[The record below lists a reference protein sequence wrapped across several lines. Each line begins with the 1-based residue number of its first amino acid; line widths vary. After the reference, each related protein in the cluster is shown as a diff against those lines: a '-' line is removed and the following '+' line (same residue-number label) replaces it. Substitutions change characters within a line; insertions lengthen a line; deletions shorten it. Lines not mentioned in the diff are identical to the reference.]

1 MPNYMHE
8 SRHHERLLPL
18 TTLRTD
24 HPFELRDFDRKAKS
38 AALQS
43 QSVCPYTVSNPPNLR
58 HHSCWISC
66 MAARGLKPMQADPT
80 PQDLQSATVQFHR
93 ELCVLVRQDGSPT
106 GRRSLDV
113 RLLDGTRKS
122 AGVQRVR
129 GSLRG
134 EQCRMCLAD
143 RTARDTGFQSL
154 FHLIGFAHLHFV
166 PHRPTMPVHI
176 GLR

>member
-1 MPNYMHE
+1 M
-8 SRHHERLLPL
+8 

-43 QSVCPYTVSNPPNLR
+43 QSACPSTVSNTPNLR
-58 HHSCWISC
+58 NHSCWISC
-66 MAARGLKPMQADPT
+66 MAARGSKPMQADPT

-166 PHRPTMPVHI
+166 PHRPTIPVHI